1 MHYAARKSLGLH
13 SITKKT
19 FLDFYISEHI
29 RSFSFVRFL
38 DNPGPKYCFP
48 LKDTA
53 FRVLDSQIIPRTLHA
68 IPSYLAGVSQ
78 KNLLFS

>member
-1 MHYAARKSLGLH
+1 MHYAARTSLGLH
-13 SITKKT
+13 SMTKKT
-19 FLDFYISEHI
+19 FLDFYISEHL

-48 LKDTA
+48 PKDTV